1 MKVERRA
8 FLAGVGVFGAAVC
21 LPQRTK
27 AAQEPAKTFA
37 EAVPVIAA
45 VQRHMFP
52 KGGKLPD
59 ADMMHMN
66 RFLIETVAHPTYD
79 RDIRAFIID
88 GAKELMLRENG
99 KLLGYNHGAME
110 AALRRYEAT
119 DYGSNWLSRIMIL
132 SLEALLGDPVY
143 GSNVGEA
150 GWRTVQS
157 FGGQPRPKTR
167 YIQL

>member
-1 MKVERRA
+1 MRVERRA
-8 FLAGVGVFGAAVC
+8 FLVGAGMAGAALC
-21 LPQRTK
+21 LPQQGR
-27 AAQEPAKTFA
+27 AAEKDADLFG
-37 EAVPVIAA
+37 EAAPVIAA

-52 KGGKLPD
+52 KGGRLPD
-59 ADMMHMN
+59 AETMHMT
-66 RFLIETVAHPTYD
+66 RFLMDTVSHPTYD
-79 RDIRAFIID
+79 RDIRAFVIE
-88 GAKELMLRENG
+88 GAKELMLREKG
-99 KLLGYNHGAME
+99 KLLGYDHDVME

-150 GWRTVQS
+150 GWKAVQS
-157 FGGQPRPKTR
+157 FGGRPRPRTR

>member
-1 MKVERRA
+1 MRVERRA
-8 FLAGVGVFGAAVC
+8 FLAGAGVVGAALC
-21 LPQRTK
+21 LPQSSEASGKSAK
-27 AAQEPAKTFA
+27 ALE
-37 EAVPVIAA
+37 EAAPVIAA
-45 VQRHMFP
+45 VQQHMFP
-52 KGGKLPD
+52 KGSKLPD
-59 ADMMHMN
+59 AETMCMT
-66 RFLIETVAHPTYD
+66 RFLTETVLHPTYD
-79 RDIRAFIID
+79 RDIRAFVIE
-88 GAKELMLRENG
+88 GAKELMLREKG